1 MEEIKRTIC
10 DICCPSFHCGI
21 DAYVR
26 DGQIVKIEGTA
37 EHPQNH
43 GLLCAKGLAAR
54 QYVYRKDRIQTPLLR
69 VGERGSGEFRPI
81 SWEEAY
87 RRIAEHLL
95 KIRAA
100 PKQSYFSPVIPN
112 GIAPGCTALPMSL
125 ARLTT

>member
-26 DGQIVKIEGTA
+26 DGRIVKIEGTA

-54 QYVYRKDRIQTPLLR
+54 QYVYRKDRIQTPLTFGWANGAAGNFGPSAGRRPTAVLR
-69 VGERGSGEFRPI
+69 NSF
-81 SWEEAY
+81 
-87 RRIAEHLL
+87 
-95 KIRAA
+95 
-100 PKQSYFSPVIPN
+100 
-112 GIAPGCTALPMSL
+112 
-125 ARLTT
+125 